1 MTNKMPKNHTYRY
14 IHDLNQALLDVHQKS
29 NKNIVFASFPAKKFE
44 TELGLVKG
52 ISKTTLKGKNK
63 FIYCFEK
70 NKDIYKYWDKSD
82 SFFGYFNQFKKEAE
96 KNQINQTYVR
106 GSFSQEFTKWINCIH
121 PDASIGYFIDYC
133 GMATKQNVDN
143 LLCDYPE
150 DSYLAVTFSFSER
163 GKSKSKNIH
172 KDFLSPKKISHK
184 LLNSINK
191 FNKNNK
197 FVLIEQLQYV
207 SSQSPMGLFLFT
219 NSEKIKEAYHK
230 NKNKVTQIKGGMLRE
245 EHNLDKIAAAT
256 QQTKQDF
263 RVSSMQKYDF
273 TRQQVAATVAWNSKK
288 LKRKMIK

>member
-14 IHDLNQALLDVHQKS
+14 IHDLNQALLDVHQNS

-245 EHNLDKIAAAT
+245 EHNLDRIAAAT

>member
-14 IHDLNQALLDVHQKS
+14 IHDLNQALLDVHKNP
-29 NKNIVFASFPAKKFE
+29 NKKIVFASFPAKKFE
-44 TELGLVKG
+44 TELGLAKG
-52 ISKTTLKGKNK
+52 ISKTQLKGKNK

-70 NKDIYKYWDKSD
+70 NKEIYKYWDKSD
-82 SFFGYFNQFKKEAE
+82 SFFGYFNQFKKEVE

-106 GSFSQEFTKWINCIH
+106 GSFSKEFTKWIDCIH

-133 GMATKQNVDN
+133 GMATKQNIGN
-143 LLCDYPE
+143 LLCSYPK

-172 KDFLSPKKISHK
+172 KDFLSPKRLSHK
-184 LLNSINK
+184 FLSMINGV
-191 FNKNNK
+191 NKNNK
-197 FVLIEQLQYV
+197 FTLIEQVQYT

-245 EHNLDKIAAAT
+245 EHNHDKIATAT

-263 RVSSMQKYDF
+263 RVSSMQKYSF